1 MRLWQ
6 GSPALSREAAWK
18 PVRQQRA
25 LPWIRWWT
33 GSQPCLA
40 PSSPSVKWVGWRIRG
55 RRSKDHIH
63 LDFIIGAKSLQSC
76 PALFSS
82 LWTATRQALL
92 SLGFSRQGYWSGWP
106 CPPPGDLSDP
116 GMEPASLVSTALTV
130 GGSFPLAPPGKLIEG
145 EGPEFPHI

>member
-76 PALFSS
+76 LILHDLVDCRLLSPLLCPWDSPGKD
-82 LWTATRQALL
+82 TGVGGHALL
-92 SLGFSRQGYWSGWP
+92 QGIF
-106 CPPPGDLSDP
+106 
-116 GMEPASLVSTALTV
+116 LTQAWN
-130 GGSFPLAPPGKLIEG
+130 LRLLCLL
-145 EGPEFPHI
+145 H